1 MARHITEET
10 KYYPLI
16 LLSFPLFAP
25 HTLVEAEKFNI
36 RYPSP
41 DYPLDKMELIAELLD
56 VPVTELLDDFN
67 LFLYNDQGRQIRA
80 KRESL
85 GLTQGQYA
93 KLLGVNISNLKR
105 WENNKVQ
112 IFKSTWEKLFR

>member
-1 MARHITEET
+1 M
-10 KYYPLI
+10 KK
-16 LLSFPLFAP
+16 LLSCVFG
-25 HTLVEAEKFNI
+25 
-36 RYPSP
+36 RDY
-41 DYPLDKMELIAELLD
+41 YPLDKMELIAELLD